1 MHSEPPAPRPLARLS
16 NDPGA
21 RVLAPAAL
29 VSVIVL
35 ALWIAWSPPGANDIT
50 ASEGYYGT
58 QARGL
63 LLDHRF
69 PLSPPLRPMGEPG
82 FKPPLYPAL
91 LAVSIHFLGANELAL
106 RWPSLVLAALIA
118 LSLAALVARAAGGL
132 AGVGA
137 AALLMTLPWYGDS
150 SRFAASV
157 IPVTALGAAA
167 LVVLARAPVTIA
179 RAAGAGALLGLAYLC
194 KLWLML
200 PLLLAALAMI
210 GRRPA
215 HAAAL
220 LAATLAVGSAHLI
233 AVAVFEPAL
242 L

>member
-1 MHSEPPAPRPLARLS
+1 MVSEPPRLLLSARTA
-16 NDPGA
+16 NEPGA
-21 RVLAPAAL
+21 RTLLPAAI
-29 VSVIVL
+29 VTEVVL

-137 AALLMTLPWYGDS
+137 AALLMTLP
-150 SRFAASV
+150 
-157 IPVTALGAAA
+157 
-167 LVVLARAPVTIA
+167 
-179 RAAGAGALLGLAYLC
+179 
-194 KLWLML
+194 
-200 PLLLAALAMI
+200 
-210 GRRPA
+210 
-215 HAAAL
+215 
-220 LAATLAVGSAHLI
+220 
-233 AVAVFEPAL
+233 
-242 L
+242 